1 VDSALPADGRSQTEE
16 SIPSLVRY
24 YMGWLAVIGAIG
36 HLPALVTAVRVM
48 PILSNI
54 GWILLGFSLP
64 ATLLLLVGGIGLIY
78 RKVFGFYLVCIAVLF
93 GGIGG
98 LSAPIIPFLKRLL
111 QGSYYGE
118 DVTLLSNLA
127 LLAVLVCCQLLTL
140 SGPRRRLHL
149 YATSALVLLGA
160 AHVGVVRAMVDRERG
175 TAGDIEATP
184 YIGETLQ
191 TLRCTGP
198 IHYRL
203 VYTKWQRSLTCVLSG
218 RTTEQNVQDFAAANG
233 LKAVPNERRHKL
245 LPQTKGWKLNPELFP
260 VKFSADDACFVGRLK
275 TYPRAVLQ
283 LGFKKSDGRVVAEV
297 FGFLASNTNRRRE
310 SVTTKTNSSEA
321 PSARE

>member
-1 VDSALPADGRSQTEE
+1 
-16 SIPSLVRY
+16 
-24 YMGWLAVIGAIG
+24 MGWLAVIGAIG
-36 HLPALVTAVRVM
+36 HLPALVAGVRVM
-48 PILSNI
+48 PIMSNV

-98 LSAPIIPFLKRLL
+98 LGVPIIPFLKQLL
-111 QGSYYGE
+111 QGSYYAE
-118 DVTLLSNLA
+118 DLALLSNLA
-127 LLAVLVCCQLLTL
+127 LLAVLVCCQVLTF
-140 SGPRRRLHL
+140 SGRRRRLHL
-149 YATSALVLLGA
+149 CATSALLLLGA
-160 AHVGVVRAMVDRERG
+160 AHVGTVRAMVDRERG
-175 TAGDIEATP
+175 TASNIEAIP

-203 VYTKWQRSLTCVLSG
+203 VYTKWQRSLTGVLSG
-218 RTTEQNVQDFAAANG
+218 RTTEQHVQDFAAANG

-245 LPQTKGWKLNPELFP
+245 LPQTKGWKLNSEIFP
-260 VKFSADDACFVGRLK
+260 VKFNADDACFVGRLE
-275 TYPRAVLQ
+275 TYPRAFLQ

-297 FGFLASNTNRRRE
+297 FGFLASTNRRGER
-310 SVTTKTNSSEA
+310 VTTKTGSSEA